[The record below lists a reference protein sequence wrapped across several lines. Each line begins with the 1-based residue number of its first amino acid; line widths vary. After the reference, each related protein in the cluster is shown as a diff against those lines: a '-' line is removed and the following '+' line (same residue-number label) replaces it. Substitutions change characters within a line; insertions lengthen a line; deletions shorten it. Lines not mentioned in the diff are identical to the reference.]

1 MKGQVVVWNLRNETI
16 GYLCHQH
23 RFTVESWYK
32 MIDETLQRYV
42 NIHEDEAVMLG
53 CMHGQITSIQIQL
66 GFFSFK
72 VMPVLLHYLQE
83 SFCRTQEERGAQYCL
98 SGG

>member
-1 MKGQVVVWNLRNETI
+1 
-16 GYLCHQH
+16 
-23 RFTVESWYK
+23 
-32 MIDETLQRYV
+32 MIDETLRRYV
-42 NIHEDEAVMLG
+42 DIHEDEAVMLG

-83 SFCRTQEERGAQYCL
+83 SFVELRKNGVLNTVSVPDETASSVPQPPMKKVPGQK
-98 SGG
+98 